1 MEISMKFYRW
11 LLGTIILAVIIGWI
25 IFRPIQVIFPSPLP
39 YTEFVSRAFYIVLLA
54 AMMCLF
60 RVIVGPSTAD
70 RVVAVHILGVMMVGI
85 CALLALSTGHSWY
98 IDIGIAWGLQAF
110 ICILALS
117 KNLEGKGIDD

>member
-1 MEISMKFYRW
+1 MKFLRW
-11 LLGTIILAVIIGWI
+11 ILGAVILAVIIAWI
-25 IFRPIQVIFPSPLP
+25 IFGPMPVILSSHLP
-39 YTEFVSRAFYIVLLA
+39 YATFVSRAFYIILLA

-60 RVIVGPSTAD
+60 RIIKGPSTAD

-117 KNLEGKGIDD
+117 KNLEGKSIDD

>member
-1 MEISMKFYRW
+1 
-11 LLGTIILAVIIGWI
+11 
-25 IFRPIQVIFPSPLP
+25 
-39 YTEFVSRAFYIVLLA
+39 
-54 AMMCLF
+54 
-60 RVIVGPSTAD
+60 
-70 RVVAVHILGVMMVGI
+70 MMVGI

>member
-1 MEISMKFYRW
+1 MYMHLY
-11 LLGTIILAVIIGWI
+11 
-25 IFRPIQVIFPSPLP
+25 P
-39 YTEFVSRAFYIVLLA
+39 EFVSHAFYIILLA

-60 RVIVGPSTAD
+60 RIIKGPSTAD

>member
-1 MEISMKFYRW
+1 MKFLRW
-11 LLGTIILAVIIGWI
+11 ILGAVILAVIIGGI
-25 IFRPIQVIFPSPLP
+25 IFHPMPAILASSLP
-39 YTEFVSRAFYIVLLA
+39 YAEFVSRAFYIILLA

-60 RVIVGPSTAD
+60 RIIQGPSTAD

-85 CALLALSTGHSWY
+85 CALLALCTGHSWY

>member
-1 MEISMKFYRW
+1 MKLLRW
-11 LLGTIILAVIIGWI
+11 ILGTVILAVMIGGI
-25 IFRPIQVIFPSPLP
+25 IFHLMPSILPSHLP
-39 YTEFVSRAFYIVLLA
+39 YTEFVSRAFYIILLA

-60 RVIVGPSTAD
+60 RIIKGPSTAD
-70 RVVAVHILGVMMVGI
+70 RMVAVLILVVMMVGI

-98 IDIGIAWGLQAF
+98 IDIGIAWALQSF

>member
-1 MEISMKFYRW
+1 MSF
-11 LLGTIILAVIIGWI
+11 
-25 IFRPIQVIFPSPLP
+25 FHP
-39 YTEFVSRAFYIVLLA
+39 EFIRHAFYIILLA
-54 AMMCLF
+54 AIMCLF
-60 RVIVGPSTAD
+60 RIIKGPSTAD

>member
-1 MEISMKFYRW
+1 MH
-11 LLGTIILAVIIGWI
+11 LLH
-25 IFRPIQVIFPSPLP
+25 P
-39 YTEFVSRAFYIVLLA
+39 EFISRAFYIIFLA
-54 AMMCLF
+54 SLMCLF
-60 RVIVGPSTAD
+60 RVFRGPSTAD

-85 CALLALSTGHSWY
+85 CALLALSTGRSWY

>member
-1 MEISMKFYRW
+1 MHF
-11 LLGTIILAVIIGWI
+11 
-25 IFRPIQVIFPSPLP
+25 FH
-39 YTEFVSRAFYIVLLA
+39 TEFVSRAFYIILLA
-54 AMMCLF
+54 VMMCLF
-60 RVIVGPSTAD
+60 RVIRGPSTAD